1 MVDTSQIVGAD
12 IIVFSAETTEAE
24 LWMRK
29 KYGRH
34 KISFNVPTDHV
45 RLQLFVRAAM
55 IFSIGSL
62 DSRPARTDS
71 ADGT

>member
-1 MVDTSQIVGAD
+1 MVDISQIVAAD
-12 IIVFSAETTEAE
+12 IIVFSTETNAAQ

-29 KYGRH
+29 EVR
-34 KISFNVPTDHV
+34 SSQSRFNVPTDHV

-55 IFSIGSL
+55 ILSIGSL
-62 DSRPARTDS
+62 ESRPARTDP